1 MASHKEKL
9 FFDKP
14 PSVLMLAY
22 QNSARAMGLKVVSQ
36 ERFKL
41 VVREMPLQN
50 EKIALPLTFE
60 VKIAPLS
67 EGTGVELSAS
77 NLGIGAAQNE
87 RVIEAIEQLKA
98 FFDKEMDKPN
108 QEQER
113 LAKIRAREEREAEE
127 KAKEAEE
134 DARLEAVYQQKLAQL
149 KAEEEAALLRRLP
162 SGRSDEDRA
171 PIPSPRSGTSGGGSH
186 SRSSS
191 TSTSNV
197 GAPSLAEE
205 LQRLADLHQSGI
217 LDDEEFK
224 AAKRALLSR

>member
-1 MASHKEKL
+1 MASYKEKL

-22 QNSARAMGLKVVSQ
+22 QQAAKAMGLKTVSQ

-41 VVREMPLQN
+41 VAREAPLQN
-50 EKIALPLTFE
+50 EKMALPITYE

-77 NLGIGAAQNE
+77 NLSIGSAQNE
-87 RVIEAIEQLKA
+87 RVREAIEELKN
-98 FFDKEMDKPN
+98 FFDKEMEKPN
-108 QEQER
+108 IEQER

-127 KAKEAEE
+127 RAKEAEE
-134 DARLEAVYQQKLAQL
+134 DTRLDAIYHQKLAQL
-149 KAEEEAALLRRLP
+149 KAEEEAAMFRRLP
-162 SGRSDEDRA
+162 SGTSDTEESS
-171 PIPSPRSGTSGGGSH
+171 SPVPRQSPGASNTNSRSG
-186 SRSSS
+186 S
-191 TSTSNV
+191 TSNSNV

-205 LQRLADLHQSGI
+205 LQRLSDLHQSGI

>member
-22 QNSARAMGLKVVSQ
+22 QEATRAMGLKIVSQ

-41 VVREMPLQN
+41 VARETPLQN
-50 EKIALPLTFE
+50 EKMALPMTVE

-77 NLGIGAAQNE
+77 NLGIGASQNE
-87 RVIEAIEQLKA
+87 RVEEFVNDLKN
-98 FFDKEMDKPN
+98 FFDKEMEKPN
-108 QEQER
+108 LEQER

-127 KAKEAEE
+127 RAKEMEE
-134 DARLEAVYQQKLAQL
+134 ENRLETIYQQKLAQL

-162 SGRSDEDRA
+162 AGRSDGDDESPA
-171 PIPSPRSGTSGGGSH
+171 PRITSGS
-186 SRSSS
+186 SNSNARSSGS
-191 TSTSNV
+191 SNSNV
-197 GAPSLAEE
+197 GTPSLAEE